1 MRLSSRTYEVTR
13 DEAEV
18 SGRDAAD
25 GYIDQL
31 VQQMVDAAGVKGTKP
46 AGDQDEGVDV
56 VQAELEKLRNAA
68 SEQPGSG
75 VNSPPLSPLGDPDTA
90 SAVMVNRAPEVY
102 VIEPEAVTQRS
113 TVGANVAD
121 RHSQSVSAASS
132 RRKPN
137 GAEEV
142 ILQAMAVTSPAGL
155 SVGGESVT
163 APTVNEGP
171 KVKSRSVFLT
181 LLLAV
186 LLLLMGGLAV
196 VLGQYAL
203 SLTEKNLLESYWIEQ
218 NIGRPNESD
227 SGKFQVA
234 GGEPSATYES
244 SSLSVAPKTS
254 ASQAIPDG
262 VEGIQQLRAPTFVRR
277 TVKTFRV
284 GADGR
289 IIFGPRAGS

>member
-1 MRLSSRTYEVTR
+1 MRLSSRTYEVTG
-13 DEAEV
+13 DEATV

-31 VQQMVDAAGVKGTKP
+31 VQQMVDAAGVKGTKA

-56 VQAELEKLRNAA
+56 VQAELEKLRNAE
-68 SEQPGSG
+68 SEQSGSG
-75 VNSPPLSPLGDPDTA
+75 VNSPPLSLGGPDTG
-90 SAVMVNRAPEVY
+90 SAVLVNRAPEV
-102 VIEPEAVTQRS
+102 VIEPEAVAQRS
-113 TVGANVAD
+113 TVGASAAV
-121 RHSQSVSAASS
+121 RLPQSVSASSS
-132 RRKPN
+132 RRMPN

-155 SVGGESVT
+155 SVGGEAVT
-163 APTVNEGP
+163 APKVNDGP
-171 KVKSRSVFLT
+171 KGKSRSVLLT
-181 LLLAV
+181 LLLGV

-196 VLGQYAL
+196 VVGQYAL
-203 SLTEKNLLESYWIEQ
+203 SLTEKDLLESYWIEQ

-227 SGKFQVA
+227 AGKLQVA

-244 SSLSVAPKTS
+244 SHLGVAPNTS
-254 ASQAIPDG
+254 ASQAIPEG
-262 VEGIQQLRAPTFVRR
+262 VQGTQQLPAPTFVRR